1 MAIVTVQQLS
11 SKIFSLQ
18 HSRNEHLPYD
28 STVDKCPEQVQ
39 IEEVNLQAQNFSQVA
54 KNEQEVA
61 LPMSTGCA
69 SENGNLV
76 WKSIT
81 PCKSIF
87 YDKFLVLSES
97 LKNVLSEYYF
107 TFYNYSRKG

>member
-61 LPMSTGCA
+61 LPMSRELTSQVEQSDSHNYGLCFKCVRKHI
-69 SENGNLV
+69 NRYLGDNLL
-76 WKSIT
+76 
-81 PCKSIF
+81 
-87 YDKFLVLSES
+87 DQLSCS
-97 LKNVLSEYYF
+97 L
-107 TFYNYSRKG
+107 